1 MQDFLRYLFAANPR
15 GVTYASAEVLIA
27 LAVCAV
33 LIFGS
38 FGIRMWRG
46 RQQNSALRKLSRTW
60 ASFMFWFGVIAVVL
74 VVCRVEGIQFFAMRF
89 LWVVWGALLLGIAF
103 LQYRLF
109 RAKYYVVIPQKPQFD
124 PRDTYIP
131 GRRK

>member
-1 MQDFLRYLFAANPR
+1 MSDFFQYLFAANPR
-15 GVTYASAEVLIA
+15 GVTYMSASVLTA

-33 LIFGS
+33 LILGS
-38 FGIRMWRG
+38 FAIRMWRS
-46 RQQNSALRKLSRTW
+46 RQQNSVLRKLSRSW
-60 ASFMFWFGVIAVVL
+60 ASVAFWFGIIGLVL
-74 VVCRVEGIQFFAMRF
+74 VVSRVEAIQFFAMRF

-103 LQYRLF
+103 LQFRLF

-124 PRDTYIP
+124 PRDKYIP